1 MKKQTK
7 VAAIQLATKV
17 GDSTANIASCE
28 RLSLLAVNEGAHWIA
43 LPEFFNTGVS
53 WNPRIAAAIQTTDGA
68 AASFLRDFSA
78 KHQVVLGGSFLCRL
92 PEGGVRNRYL
102 CYARGTLVG
111 QHDKD
116 LPTMWENYFYE
127 GSDPIDSG
135 MLGTYDNTRIGAAVC
150 WEFMRTMTARRLR
163 NQVDVIMGGSCW
175 WSIPTNFPDFLQR
188 LWEPE
193 NNRSAIAA
201 IQDSA
206 RLIGAPVIHAA
217 HCGEIECPMPG
228 LPIKYRGFFEGN
240 AAIVDASGQ
249 VLAHR
254 SATQGEGIVYA
265 DISLGARAATGEIP
279 NRYWLRS
286 RGFLPTF
293 AWHQQRWLGR
303 RWYARN
309 VRQA

>member
-17 GDSTANIASCE
+17 GDSTANIASCQ
-28 RLSLLAVNEGAHWIA
+28 RLSLLVVHEGARWIA
-43 LPEFFNTGVS
+43 LPEFFTTGVS
-53 WNPRIAAAIQTTDGA
+53 WNPSIVEAIQTTDGT

-92 PEGGVRNRYL
+92 SDGSVRNRYL
-102 CYARGTLVG
+102 CYANGTLVG
-111 QHDKD
+111 KHDKD

-175 WSIPTNFPDFLQR
+175 WSIPTNYPGFLQR

-193 NNRSAIAA
+193 NSRNALSA

-240 AAIVDASGQ
+240 AAIVDANGH

-254 SATQGEGIVYA
+254 SAKQGEGIVCA
-265 DISLGARAATGEIP
+265 EISLGARETKEEIP
-279 NRYWLRS
+279 NCFWLRN
-286 RGFLPTF
+286 RGLLPIL
-293 AWHQQRWLGR
+293 AWHQHRWLGR
-303 RWYARN
+303 HWYARN
-309 VRQA
+309 VRQ